1 MLKEV
6 PQDLPPMNRAQ
17 RKAWDKLTKS
27 AAFQKA
33 SPYRQAVELHRKG
46 LGFMVP
52 KDVYADVSI
61 PNLAPIA
68 LLNDC
73 RPYREGEVAHDL
85 LRIRAA
91 FDRLKDGSAD
101 KQDFDRVAVAFN
113 LAKIRAIEID
123 EALADE
129 LESAQDAMIRCKER
143 FKKHGHFGF
152 DGCGLQACEYALEAH
167 ETILEASSHKQMQN
181 AMEAARKAI
190 KFQTKH
196 GQQLAQLLE

>member
-1 MLKEV
+1 MEQPTLNRQQRREMAKKPKRKKPQAGRRFASAQDAYAHLLK
-6 PQDLPPMNRAQ
+6 
-17 RKAWDKLTKS
+17 
-27 AAFQKA
+27 
-33 SPYRQAVELHRKG
+33 
-46 LGFMVP
+46 
-52 KDVYADVSI
+52 
-61 PNLAPIA
+61 PIA

-181 AMEAARKAI
+181 AMEVARKAI
-190 KFQTKH
+190 KLQTKH